1 MGQGQMECMGV
12 WWSQIEDTG
21 PQTLSQ
27 PFQAAFTGWLA
38 SIAQTGPWSRVGG
51 LLLSLNQHLS

>member
-1 MGQGQMECMGV
+1 MECMGV

-27 PFQAAFTGWLA
+27 PFQAAFTGWPA